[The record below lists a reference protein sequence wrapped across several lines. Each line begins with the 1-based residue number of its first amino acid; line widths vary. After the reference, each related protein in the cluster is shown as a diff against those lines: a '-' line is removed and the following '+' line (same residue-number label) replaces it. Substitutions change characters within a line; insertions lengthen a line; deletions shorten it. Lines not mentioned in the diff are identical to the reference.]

1 MKKKKGL
8 IIGIVILLLLLGAY
22 FLLRYLNLDEDNTEE
37 EDTTETVFEIDAED
51 ISNIQIV
58 SGENTFDFSHGDDT
72 WSYVQDA
79 NFPLSES
86 SILDKV
92 SSLTSISSSRTIE
105 NPEKLSDYG
114 LEDPEVTATVTD
126 TEGETTK
133 LSLGTTNDAVSGC
146 YMSLNDDTSKI
157 YLVDTSLK
165 TNLQFDLS
173 DIAVKEDIPSIT
185 GSTITSVTIQK
196 PEGTARLYQDSTSE
210 TGWTFADTDG
220 STVPADSSLVS
231 TYTSN
236 FSALAWTDYVT
247 YDLSNLE
254 TYGLDNPTV
263 ITVDY
268 QVEEEAEDSSSE
280 DTETS
285 DDSTEESTENT
296 SEDSEDTEED
306 STVTVDKQMVM
317 LLGDQTEDG
326 NYYYGKLQDD
336 TCIYTIGLSSIQSIT
351 DIQKEDFLSTK
362 VADYSFADLDTV
374 TFTRNGETYVASKE
388 TVEVESE
395 DEDGET
401 TEETRYLIND
411 KEIDTTDFNSFYNL
425 ITAMTWQS
433 QDDSA
438 QPSGEP
444 DISINFYKDGGINV
458 TVDYYSYDTNFYLV
472 IDSKGNHSLVNKMDV
487 RELLEAFDSAMEAL
501 EE

>member
-1 MKKKKGL
+1 MKNKKGL

-22 FLLRYLNLDEDNTEE
+22 FLLRYLNLDEENTEE

-86 SILDKV
+86 AILDKV

-105 NPEKLSDYG
+105 NPENLSDYG

-126 TEGETTK
+126 AEGETTQ
-133 LSLGTTNDAVSGC
+133 LALGTTNDAVSGC

-173 DIAVKEDIPSIT
+173 DIAEKEDIPSIT

-196 PEGTARLYQDSTSE
+196 SEGTARLYQDSTSE

-236 FSALAWTDYVT
+236 FSALAWTDYMT

-254 TYGLDNPTV
+254 AYGLDNPTV

-285 DDSTEESTENT
+285 DDSTEESTE
-296 SEDSEDTEED
+296 
-306 STVTVDKQMVM
+306 
-317 LLGDQTEDG
+317 TEDG

-336 TCIYTIGLSSIQSIT
+336 TCIYTIGLSSIQGIT
-351 DIQKEDFLSTK
+351 DVQKEDFLSTK

-411 KEIDTTDFNSFYNL
+411 KEIDTTDFNNFYNL

-433 QDDSA
+433 QDENA
-438 QPSGEP
+438 QSSGES
-444 DISINFYKDGGINV
+444 DISINFYKEGGINV

-487 RELLEAFDSAMEAL
+487 REFLDAFDTAME
-501 EE
+501 EIE